1 MKKIALSILLTSIS
15 FAFEIPDLHIPQNIK
30 NIGKKTPI
38 DIALY
43 VKNSS
48 TKCTLRVKN
57 ITNPYKKDI
66 TKEKLPILQ
75 ISAGRYY
82 RKNISNILKGT
93 YDFEYTW
100 LKGKKFIDSGVKSIQ
115 IYAYHDTNLA
125 INKKV
130 NLLFENLMPKECR

>member
-1 MKKIALSILLTSIS
+1 MRKILLSMLLIS
-15 FAFEIPDLHIPQNIK
+15 TTFAFEIPDLHIPQNIK

-43 VKNSS
+43 VKNNS

-66 TKEKLPILQ
+66 TKDKLPILV
-75 ISAGRYY
+75 ISPGRYY
-82 RKNISNILKGT
+82 RKNISNILKGA

-100 LKGKKFIDSGVKSIQ
+100 YKDKKFVDSGVKSIH

-130 NLLFENLMPKECR
+130 KLLFENEMPKECR

>member
-1 MKKIALSILLTSIS
+1 MKNLLLILLLTVTTYG
-15 FAFEIPDLHIPQNIK
+15 FKIPDLHIPQNIK

-38 DIALY
+38 DISLY

-48 TKCTLRVKN
+48 TKCLLRVKN
-57 ITNPYKKDI
+57 IANPYKKDI
-66 TKEKLPILQ
+66 TKDKLPILL
-75 ISAGRYY
+75 ISRGRYY
-82 RKNISNILKGT
+82 RKNISNILKGA

-100 LKGKKFIDSGVKSIQ
+100 FKGKRFIDSGIKTIH

-130 NLLFENLMPKECR
+130 ELTFENLMPPECK

>member
-1 MKKIALSILLTSIS
+1 MKKLLLSVLLVSTT
-15 FAFEIPDLHIPQNIK
+15 FAFELPDLHIPKNIK

-66 TKEKLPILQ
+66 SKDKLPILM

-82 RKNISNILKGT
+82 RKNISNILKGA

-100 LKGKKFIDSGVKSIQ
+100 FKGKKFIDSGIKSIH
-115 IYAYHDTNLA
+115 IYAYHDTNLP

-130 NLLFENLMPKECR
+130 KLLFENLMPKECK